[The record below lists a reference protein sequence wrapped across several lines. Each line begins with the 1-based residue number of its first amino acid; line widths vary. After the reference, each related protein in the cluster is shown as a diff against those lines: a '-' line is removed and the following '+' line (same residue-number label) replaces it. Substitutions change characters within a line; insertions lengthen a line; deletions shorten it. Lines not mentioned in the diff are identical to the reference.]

1 MRRHKRG
8 RITRWLETAPGF
20 VFVTYAIFAAFV
32 AYFCM
37 YAFRKP
43 FAAAQFQ
50 GLHIGFLQNVTWG
63 GIDLSSIQLKT
74 ALVISQIIGYT
85 LSKFIGIKF
94 CSEITW
100 ERRAFMLVCLI
111 VLAELA
117 LLIFGIVSPDYKI
130 FAIFLNGLPLGMVW
144 GLVVGYLEGRRTS
157 ELLLAGLSCSFIVAS
172 GMVKDIGRFLI
183 SDFNVSEAWMPAVTG
198 IMFLPV
204 FVGAVWLLKQLPR
217 PSQDDIAARVKR
229 EPMYHLERFA
239 FLRRFL
245 FGLLLLFAA
254 YFFLTAYRDF
264 RDNYGI
270 EILSELGH
278 GQDKTIFSKTEMP
291 VAFGV
296 MFCLALLNT
305 IKDNRK
311 GLIATF
317 GLMLFGICVMGGASI
332 LLDMNL
338 ISGLSWMI
346 LIGLGAYLTYVPFGS
361 VLFDRM
367 IASTGAVGTAVFAIY
382 VADALGYT
390 GSVGVQL
397 YKDLFAG
404 DASKLEFFRHYTY
417 FMAGVGVVCLAV
429 SCLYFVS
436 VGRSARAQTPYRQSD
451 S

>member
-1 MRRHKRG
+1 MRTRKPG
-8 RITRWLETAPGF
+8 RVALWLQKAPAF

-43 FAAAQFQ
+43 FAAAQFE
-50 GLHIGFLQNVTWG
+50 GLRIGFLQNVTWAC
-63 GIDLSSIQLKT
+63 IDFGKIQLKT
-74 ALVISQIIGYT
+74 ALVISQIVGYT
-85 LSKFIGIKF
+85 LSKFMGIKF

-100 ERRAFMLVCLI
+100 EKRAFVLVSL
-111 VLAELA
+111 VLLAELA
-117 LLIFGIVSPDYKI
+117 LLLFGVVPPDYKV

-172 GMVKDIGRFLI
+172 GVVKDVGRFLM
-183 SDFNVSEAWMPAVTG
+183 SDFNVSEAWMPAATG
-198 IMFLPV
+198 VLFFPA
-204 FVGAVWLLKQLPR
+204 FVIAVWLLDQLPR
-217 PSQDDIAARVKR
+217 PSKEDIMARVKR
-229 EPMYHLERFA
+229 EPMYHRERQA
-239 FLRRFL
+239 FVQRFVL
-245 FGLLLLFAA
+245 GLLLLFIA

-270 EILSELGH
+270 ELLTELGH

-296 MFCLALLNT
+296 MLCLALLNT
-305 IKDNRK
+305 VKDNRK

-317 GLMLFGICVMGGASI
+317 GLMLFGICVMGGAII

-338 ISGLSWMI
+338 ISGLTWMI

-361 VLFDRM
+361 VLFDRL

-404 DASKLEFFRHYTY
+404 DESKLEFFRRYTY
-417 FMAGVGVVCLAV
+417 FMVAIGIVCLAV
-429 SCLYFVS
+429 SCIYFFS
-436 VGRSARAQTPYRQSD
+436 ISRPTQSQTLRSQSN

>member
-1 MRRHKRG
+1 MRIRKPG
-8 RITRWLETAPGF
+8 RIALWLQEAPAF

-43 FAAAQFQ
+43 FAAAQFE
-50 GLHIGFLQNVTWG
+50 GLRIGFLQNITWA
-63 GIDLSSIQLKT
+63 GIDFSKIQFKT
-74 ALVISQIIGYT
+74 ALVMSQIVGYT

-100 ERRAFMLVCLI
+100 EKRAFVLVALI
-111 VLAELA
+111 LLAELA
-117 LLIFGIVSPDYKI
+117 LLIFGVVPPDYKI
-130 FAIFLNGLPLGMVW
+130 FAIFLNGLPLGMIW

-172 GMVKDIGRFLI
+172 GMVKDIGRFLM
-183 SDFNVSEAWMPAVTG
+183 SDFNVSEAWMPAATG
-198 IMFLPV
+198 VLFLPA
-204 FVGAVWLLKQLPR
+204 FVIAVWLLNQLPR
-217 PSQDDIAARVKR
+217 PSKEDIMDRVKR
-229 EPMYHLERFA
+229 QPMYHLERFA
-239 FLRRFL
+239 FVRRFV
-245 FGLLLLFAA
+245 FGLLLLFIA

-270 EILSELGH
+270 ELLTELGH

-296 MFCLALLNT
+296 MLCLALLNT
-305 IKDNRK
+305 VKDNRK

-317 GLMLFGICVMGGASI
+317 GLMLFGICVLGGATV

-338 ISGLSWMI
+338 IGGLTWMI
-346 LIGLGAYLTYVPFGS
+346 LIGLGAYLTYAPFGS

-367 IASTGAVGTAVFAIY
+367 IASTRTVGTAVFTIY
-382 VADALGYT
+382 VADALGYS
-390 GSVGVQL
+390 GSIGVQL

-404 DASKLEFFRHYTY
+404 DESKLQFFRHYTY
-417 FMAGVGVVCLAV
+417 FMAAVGIVCLAV

-436 VGRSARAQTPYRQSD
+436 VSRSAQSQTIH
-451 S
+451 